1 MTLRT
6 SSLVALVTIVL
17 AIFPLKAAT
26 HEATIPTRQPL
37 NAFPLQLEAWEGRT
51 DFLEPGILQTLQVDD
66 YLLRRYRA
74 PSGDVVWLYVGY
86 WGSQRLGGNRLHS
99 PMVCLPGAGWI
110 IANLRSMPISFSD
123 RTIVINRAEVQKDEA
138 KQVVLYWYQIKGTVV
153 AKELPAVAFLAWT
166 SLTQH
171 RSDEALVRITAP
183 MFGPAQDTLRSETA
197 FLQAAFPH
205 LDRLLP
211 R

>member
-1 MTLRT
+1 MTVRT
-6 SSLVALVTIVL
+6 PYLVALATIVL
-17 AIFPLKAAT
+17 AIFPVRAAT

-37 NAFPLQLEAWEGRT
+37 NALPQRLEGWEGQT
-51 DFLEPGILQTLQVDD
+51 EFLEPGILKILRADD
-66 YLLRRYRA
+66 YILRRYRGT
-74 PSGDVVWLYVGY
+74 SGDVLWLYVAY
-86 WGSQRLGGNRLHS
+86 WGSQTLGGNRLHS
-99 PMVCLPGAGWI
+99 PVVCLPGAGWT
-110 IANLRSMPISFSD
+110 IASLQNMPIRFAD

-138 KQVVLYWYQIKGTVV
+138 RQVVLYWYQIKGTVV

-183 MFGPAQDTLRSETA
+183 MFGTAQDTLRSETA